1 MACQLWE
8 HGLHLHVG
16 GQMCTRML
24 HLIRRCN
31 ISDRRR
37 CKISDR
43 RLVEQWLRG
52 RTEEAG
58 QNRWRRL
65 GA

>member
-16 GQMCTRML
+16 GQTKLL

-43 RLVEQWLRG
+43 RLVEQWLRLS
-52 RTEEAG
+52 G
-58 QNRWRRL
+58 QIRWRRL
-65 GA
+65 GV